1 MRFNSE
7 RKVRMGKGF
16 NLHKIAWGGITH
28 DVEVYDDGTIRFN
41 YSPILDD
48 AYKKA
53 ETFADWLNDEGTI
66 AFPTKLM
73 EEIVSDFKRRFMD
86 EIKYAEKLLKDMKE
100 VEKRVKEI
108 K

>member
-1 MRFNSE
+1 MATSVE
-7 RKVRMGKGF
+7 RKVRMGKDF
-16 NLHKIAWGGITH
+16 ILHKIAWGGITH

-53 ETFADWLNDEGTI
+53 ETFADWLNDDDTI

-73 EEIVSDFKRRFMD
+73 EEIVSSFKRRYMD

-108 K
+108 R